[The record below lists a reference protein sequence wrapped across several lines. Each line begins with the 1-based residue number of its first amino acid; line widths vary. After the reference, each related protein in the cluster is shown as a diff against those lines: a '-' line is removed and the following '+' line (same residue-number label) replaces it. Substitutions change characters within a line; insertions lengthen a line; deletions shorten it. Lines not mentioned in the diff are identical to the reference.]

1 MSHVEEEF
9 PSDLLDV
16 YALERVIAF
25 IRALPLTST
34 QKKRKLG
41 EWASYLGV
49 RLGVDYYTRVGGGV
63 KFP

>member
-9 PSDLLDV
+9 PRDLLEV
-16 YALERVIAF
+16 ASLERTIAF
-25 IRALPLTST
+25 IRALPLTRT

-49 RLGVDYYTRVGGGV
+49 RLPVDYYTRVGGGV